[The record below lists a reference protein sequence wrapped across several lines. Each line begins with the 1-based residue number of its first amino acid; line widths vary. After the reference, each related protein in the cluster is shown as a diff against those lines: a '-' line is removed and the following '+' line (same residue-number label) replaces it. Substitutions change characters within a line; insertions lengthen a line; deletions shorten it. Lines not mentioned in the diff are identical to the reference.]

1 MGSSS
6 RIVKPGQGSLQPF
19 MPGETFT
26 WKTSASANG
35 AALDFGEL
43 SLAPDV
49 RVPEHIHHGHDEAY
63 YILDGTYR
71 FKVGDELGE
80 APAGTFVFIPRGTP
94 HAWANI
100 GGQPGRVAVIFT
112 PGGMV
117 GYFEELEPL
126 LPELMVG
133 IPDMSKVDPE
143 VLAKAQDIMKRYQYE
158 LVGPPLE

>member
-6 RIVKPGQGSLQPF
+6 RIVKPGQGSVQPF
-19 MPGETFT
+19 MPGESFT

-35 AALDFGEL
+35 PLDFGEL

-63 YILDGTYR
+63 YILEGTYH
-71 FKVGDELGE
+71 FKVGDELAE

-100 GGQPGRVAVIFT
+100 GGHAGRVAVIFT
-112 PGGMV
+112 PGGMA

-133 IPDMSKVDPE
+133 VPDMSKVDPE
-143 VLAKAQDIMKRYQYE
+143 VLAKAQDIMDRYQYE
-158 LVGPPLE
+158 LVGPPLD